1 MGLFGSTTVTGI
13 AADAIEFAQSAAAET
28 HPDEYMGLLRAESA
42 KAVGLDRSGLLITEV
57 MVVPGTTSSSTS
69 ATLNR
74 SMVPNDM
81 RTVGSIH
88 SHPNGV
94 LQPSDTDR
102 NSFRSGSVHII
113 MGYPYERGDWA
124 AFDPDGSERRLEV
137 FEADLPDPESFF
149 DFSEDDLDVP
159 PAEDDYPSSGDIHQ

>member
-1 MGLFGSTTVTGI
+1 MGLFGSTTVAGI

-113 MGYPYERGDWA
+113 MGYP
-124 AFDPDGSERRLEV
+124 DGSERRLEV
-137 FEADLPDPESFF
+137 FEVDLPDPESFF